1 MSTESVDQS
10 FGERSPTRGV
20 CAPISDVF
28 PGSPRPRRGWTA
40 GRDAGFRAKRDA
52 RASRV
57 APIRLGRE
65 GRGAVARARAASPPV
80 ARRHV
85 ARARR
90 GKNEEDTLQAGE
102 RSNEAS
108 ALARLAWGR
117 TVVHAEDLESSRR
130 ARVFRHVGVVRAG
143 ERVRH
148 DGDARSARRPRA
160 SRTRG
165 NARASTGTRARS
177 GRFADASPERPR
189 SRRRRA
195 RRRRHRRARRRCRH
209 GVRPQT
215 AHTPLTRAT
224 ARHRARFQK
233 FDILAVCRLRNS
245 GQSRVCAR
253 VTLAATCR

>member
-1 MSTESVDQS
+1 MSTRRDR
-10 FGERSPTRGV
+10 ERSPTRGV

-40 GRDAGFRAKRDA
+40 DRDAGFRAKRET

-57 APIRLGRE
+57 APIRLGHE
-65 GRGAVARARAASPPV
+65 KRGAVAGARAASPPV

-117 TVVHAEDLESSRR
+117 TVVHAEDLESSWR

-160 SRTRG
+160 SRARG

-177 GRFADASPERPR
+177 ARFADASPERPR
-189 SRRRRA
+189 SRHRGA
-195 RRRRHRRARRRCRH
+195 RHRRHRRARRRRRH
-209 GVRPQT
+209 GVDVRRRAHRFDPRDFEAPRSFQT
-215 AHTPLTRAT
+215 RYLHAT
-224 ARHRARFQK
+224 K
-233 FDILAVCRLRNS
+233 LGSIDGLR
-245 GQSRVCAR
+245 G
-253 VTLAATCR
+253 

>member
-1 MSTESVDQS
+1 MDGGSRC
-10 FGERSPTRGV
+10 G
-20 CAPISDVF
+20 F
-28 PGSPRPRRGWTA
+28 PGEA
-40 GRDAGFRAKRDA
+40 RDA

-57 APIRLGRE
+57 APIRLGHE
-65 GRGAVARARAASPPV
+65 KRGAVAGARAASPPV

-117 TVVHAEDLESSRR
+117 TVVHAEDLESSWR

-148 DGDARSARRPRA
+148 DGDARSVRRPRA
-160 SRTRG
+160 SRSRG

-215 AHTPLTRAT
+215 AHAPLTRAT

-245 GQSRVCAR
+245 GQSRVRAR
-253 VTLAATCR
+253 SQARWPPADKVSQSAKSSVQQNVPTENAVPTAR

>member
-1 MSTESVDQS
+1 MDGGSRCGCPGEARRAHVARRADPSRAR
-10 FGERSPTRGV
+10 GERR
-20 CAPISDVF
+20 
-28 PGSPRPRRGWTA
+28 
-40 GRDAGFRAKRDA
+40 
-52 RASRV
+52 
-57 APIRLGRE
+57 
-65 GRGAVARARAASPPV
+65 GRGRARAASPPV

-117 TVVHAEDLESSRR
+117 TVVHAEDLESSWR

-148 DGDARSARRPRA
+148 DGDTWSARRPRA

-245 GQSRVCAR
+245 GKSRVRAR
-253 VTLAATCR
+253 SQARWPPADKVSQSAKSSVQQKRAD

>member
-1 MSTESVDQS
+1 MSHAKQRSVS
-10 FGERSPTRGV
+10 AKKERSRTRGV

-40 GRDAGFRAKRDA
+40 DRDAGFRAKRET

-57 APIRLGRE
+57 APIRLGHE
-65 GRGAVARARAASPPV
+65 KRGAVAGARAASPPV

-117 TVVHAEDLESSRR
+117 TVVHAEDLESSWR

-148 DGDARSARRPRA
+148 DGDARSVRRPRA
-160 SRTRG
+160 SRSRG

-215 AHTPLTRAT
+215 AHAPLTRAT
-224 ARHRARFQK
+224 ARHRARF
-233 FDILAVCRLRNS
+233 
-245 GQSRVCAR
+245 
-253 VTLAATCR
+253 

>member
-1 MSTESVDQS
+1 MDGGSRCGCPGEARRARVARRADPSRAR
-10 FGERSPTRGV
+10 GERR
-20 CAPISDVF
+20 
-28 PGSPRPRRGWTA
+28 
-40 GRDAGFRAKRDA
+40 
-52 RASRV
+52 
-57 APIRLGRE
+57 
-65 GRGAVARARAASPPV
+65 GRGRARAASPPV

-160 SRTRG
+160 SRTPRG

-177 GRFADASPERPR
+177 GAFADASPEQPR

-209 GVRPQT
+209 GVRPQN

-233 FDILAVCRLRNS
+233 FDILASCVPYCRSRNS
-245 GQSRVCAR
+245 GMANKSWSIEGLRAGHSQ
-253 VTLAATCR
+253 AATCR

>member
-1 MSTESVDQS
+1 MSHAKQRSVS
-10 FGERSPTRGV
+10 AKKERSRTRGV

-40 GRDAGFRAKRDA
+40 DRDAGFRAKRET

-57 APIRLGRE
+57 APIRLGHE
-65 GRGAVARARAASPPV
+65 KRGAVAGARAASPPV

-117 TVVHAEDLESSRR
+117 TVVHAEDLESSWR

-148 DGDARSARRPRA
+148 DGDARSVRRPRA
-160 SRTRG
+160 SRSRG

-177 GRFADASPERPR
+177 ARFADASPERPR

-215 AHTPLTRAT
+215 AHAPLTRAT
-224 ARHRARFQK
+224 ARHRARF
-233 FDILAVCRLRNS
+233 
-245 GQSRVCAR
+245 
-253 VTLAATCR
+253 